1 MEGKKVQIQTH
12 LHLYIYANNNKK
24 YNKTLPGKTKLG
36 LKSPVKQVLNGR
48 NGRCPVESGNLIF
61 INHINF
67 LKSIIK

>member
-36 LKSPVKQVLNGR
+36 LKSPVKYVLNGR
-48 NGRCPVESGNLIF
+48 NGKV
-61 INHINF
+61 
-67 LKSIIK
+67 